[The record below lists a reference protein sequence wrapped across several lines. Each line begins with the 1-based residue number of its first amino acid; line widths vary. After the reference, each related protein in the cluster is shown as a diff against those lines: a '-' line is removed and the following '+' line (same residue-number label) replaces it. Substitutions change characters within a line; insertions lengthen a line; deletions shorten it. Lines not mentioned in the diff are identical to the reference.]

1 MSATRH
7 QDALNAYDEFL
18 RTERLERNLA
28 IAHVK
33 KSATLAHLGRRD
45 EAAAEYQ
52 EALKYAPRDLLVLV
66 HKSAAL
72 AEAGDREAAIAQLES
87 LVKENSKN
95 NAVAFAHLQLG
106 RLLESKGDW
115 PVIITGKRPKSRII
129 SRLI

>member
-1 MSATRH
+1 VWEQLAQVYYLKGDQARAITEYEKSRRLGDLEALLGLGEAFDVSNRH

-28 IAHVK
+28 IAHLK

-52 EALKYAPRDLLVLV
+52 EALKYAPRDLLALV

-72 AEAGDREAAIAQLES
+72 LPAGGQRAELYRGSFEAG
-87 LVKENSKN
+87 
-95 NAVAFAHLQLG
+95 
-106 RLLESKGDW
+106 
-115 PVIITGKRPKSRII
+115 
-129 SRLI
+129 